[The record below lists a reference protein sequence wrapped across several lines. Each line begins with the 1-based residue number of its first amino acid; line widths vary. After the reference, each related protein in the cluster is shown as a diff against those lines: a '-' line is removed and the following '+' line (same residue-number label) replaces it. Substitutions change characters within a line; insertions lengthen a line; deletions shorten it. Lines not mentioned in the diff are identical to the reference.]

1 MVRELAEATGGS
13 TDDIFFHFRPRE
25 RVGYRSTNQGQILA
39 DQNKKTPRPMIKPW
53 GYTHLPDTTTIP
65 QDLAKQV
72 RVVLG
77 VANHP
82 AADESGCEEKNL
94 LGSNY
99 RVE

>member
-1 MVRELAEATGGS
+1 
-13 TDDIFFHFRPRE
+13 
-25 RVGYRSTNQGQILA
+25 
-39 DQNKKTPRPMIKPW
+39 MIKPW